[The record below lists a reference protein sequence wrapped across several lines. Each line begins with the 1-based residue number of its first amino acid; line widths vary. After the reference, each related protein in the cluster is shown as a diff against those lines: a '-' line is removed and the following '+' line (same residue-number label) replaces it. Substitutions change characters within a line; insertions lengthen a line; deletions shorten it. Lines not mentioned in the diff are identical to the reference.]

1 MAKRKKAN
9 ARKED
14 IRKAAVDL
22 ISEIGFHDCTTDK
35 IAENADISVGTIYN
49 YFSNKQDILSYIF
62 KVEKEK
68 TADFFKKLL
77 EKDISADQKIK
88 IFLNNHFNKIC
99 ENHKKAKL
107 LHDESNRPA
116 KGVPKEIYDYVQ
128 LIRKYLKE
136 LLKEGKDSGLI
147 KENKNLEI
155 TSAIIMG
162 AVNSIALMA
171 HMENKK
177 AKLICDSAPEEILSI
192 LSEGIF
198 LKK

>member
-1 MAKRKKAN
+1 MAKRKKAK

-35 IAENADISVGTIYN
+35 IAEKADISVGTIYN

-68 TADFFKKLL
+68 TADFFEKLL
-77 EKDISADQKIK
+77 EKDLSADQKIK

-128 LIRKYLKE
+128 LIRKYLKK
-136 LLKEGKDSGLI
+136 LLEEGQNEGIIRDNI
-147 KENKNLEI
+147 NLEM

-162 AVNSIALMA
+162 AVNSIVLMG
-171 HMENKK
+171 HVEKGK
-177 AKLICDSAPEEILSI
+177 FKLICDSAPEEILNI
-192 LSEGIF
+192 LNKGIF
-198 LKK
+198 EKN

>member
-1 MAKRKKAN
+1 MKTKKEKN
-9 ARKED
+9 RKEE
-14 IRKAAVDL
+14 IRKAAVEL
-22 ISEIGFHDCTTDK
+22 ISQIGFHDCTTDK
-35 IAENADISVGTIYN
+35 IAEKAGVSVGTIYN

-68 TADFFKKLL
+68 TIDFFEKLKN
-77 EKDISADQKIK
+77 EDIDADQKIK
-88 IFLNNHFNKIC
+88 IFLENHFKKIC
-99 ENHKKAKL
+99 KNQKKSKL

-136 LLKEGKDSGLI
+136 LLKEGQDSGLI

-171 HMENKK
+171 HMENEKT
-177 AKLICDSAPEEILSI
+177 KLICENAPEEILTI

-198 LKK
+198 LKN